1 MSGEEEG
8 IRSSS
13 QNRDKRRAAEQ
24 AAEISIGTI
33 CTSHKPGNLL
43 GAGHYTGTGRGGTHQ
58 PGHCSGFVAALD
70 QSWSCG
76 EVLQ

>member
-8 IRSSS
+8 IRSSI

-24 AAEISIGTI
+24 AAETGIGTI
-33 CTSHKPGNLL
+33 CTYNKPGNLL
-43 GAGHYTGTGRGGTHQ
+43 GAGHFTGTGGGTHQ

>member
-1 MSGEEEG
+1 MSGEDES

-13 QNRDKRRAAEQ
+13 QNRDKKRAVEPAGL
-24 AAEISIGTI
+24 SIGTI
-33 CTSHKPGNLL
+33 CTSHKPGKLL
-43 GAGHYTGTGRGGTHQ
+43 GAGNFTGGTHQ